1 MERGVEDVDHGK
13 MGRVGEKKDGA
24 VRARRAALRKSV

>member
-1 MERGVEDVDHGK
+1 MERGVEDADHGK
-13 MGRVGEKKDGA
+13 MGRAGEKKDGM

>member
-13 MGRVGEKKDGA
+13 MGRAGEKKDGTA
-24 VRARRAALRKSV
+24 RAMRAALRKSV

>member
-1 MERGVEDVDHGK
+1 MDSGVEDVDHGK
-13 MGRVGEKKDGA
+13 MGRAGKKKDGT